1 LEPAAKGLGM
11 QRIFIRGKG
20 REFVIADSALKPVQ
34 VHPWAFE
41 LDAHEHHRRF
51 ALRAGRALKCSRRNG
66 GQRVLSFGS
75 LMLPYT

>member
-1 LEPAAKGLGM
+1 MEPAAKGLGM

-66 GQRVLSFGS
+66 GQRVLSLGH
-75 LMLPYT
+75 